1 MWPEPSLAPIL
12 WLIAATLVLAGL
24 VGVVLPVMPGAVL
37 VYLGLLLG
45 AWIDGFERV
54 GPFTILLLTA
64 ATALVYVIDF
74 AAGSFGAKHLGASK
88 RAVWGAALGT
98 LVGLFFGIPGILVG
112 RGRRVHRPPPAGPGR
127 QGRRRDLAGP
137 GPGRRRQGGA
147 GLRHAGAVHHLVH
160 AVGRRSGTGASSI
173 VSCPVPTSAA
183 AGAGRPAPL

>member
-45 AWIDGFERV
+45 AWIDGFEKV

-112 RGRRVHRPPPAGPGR
+112 PFV
-127 QGRRRDLAGP
+127 
-137 GPGRRRQGGA
+137 
-147 GLRHAGAVHHLVH
+147 GAVAGEYTAHRQL
-160 AVGRRSGTGASSI
+160 ARAGK
-173 VSCPVPTSAA
+173 
-183 AGAGRPAPL
+183 AGAGTWLGLALGAAAKVALVFGMLALFTISYML